1 MKYTVVWKR
10 EAEDELATYWMAATD
25 RQSIAEAAHRLE
37 QALGDR
43 PLAIGESRNAATR
56 VAFDGPLGVFYEV
69 SDADRLVT
77 VLKVLRI
84 G

>member
-1 MKYTVVWKR
+1 MNYTVVWKR
-10 EAEDELATYWMAATD
+10 EAEDELADFWMAAID
-25 RQSIAEAAHRLE
+25 RQSIAAAAHRLE
-37 QALGDR
+37 RALGDH
-43 PLAIGESRNAATR
+43 PLTIGESRNETTR

-77 VLKVLRI
+77 VLKVLRV